1 VKPIL
6 EIQNVSKRFLIHHQR
21 LPYLTFRE
29 TFIGMFRASE
39 KKETFWALSDVS
51 FDVMPGDA
59 IGIVG
64 RNGAGKSTLLKILSR
79 ITPPTRGR
87 IICRGRMASLLEVGT
102 GFHQELTGRENIYM
116 NGSILGMKRAEINAR
131 FDEIVDF
138 SGVEKFL
145 DTPLKYYSSGMQLR
159 LAFAVAAHLEP
170 EILVVDE
177 VLAVGDQE
185 FQKKCLKKMSDAT
198 GAGRTV
204 LFVSHNLSSLKSIC
218 RTGALLRDG
227 TLASTGSIKEVVD
240 TYLAFHQ
247 NDEPILDCIH
257 YFQPVVAIKAITI
270 NGSERNSLLLETD
283 SLNITL
289 IVEFKKRTTFELD
302 VHLKKDEQAVISYA
316 NFVKNEVPSYEQGE
330 YRIEYNIRLPEL
342 RSGNYKLDL
351 YFTEPFVSWFA
362 VCENLIN
369 VDVVNSDHHTFLNN
383 SNLKW
388 GSILA
393 PGSYRRKS
401 IPLQLTQ
408 D

>member
-1 VKPIL
+1 
-6 EIQNVSKRFLIHHQR
+6 
-21 LPYLTFRE
+21 
-29 TFIGMFRASE
+29 MFRASE